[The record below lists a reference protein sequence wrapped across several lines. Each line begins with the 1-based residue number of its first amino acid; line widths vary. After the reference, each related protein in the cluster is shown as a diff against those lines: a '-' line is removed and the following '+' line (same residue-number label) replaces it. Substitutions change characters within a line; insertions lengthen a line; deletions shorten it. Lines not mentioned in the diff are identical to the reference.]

1 MKICIIKGIVI
12 VSLMV
17 ILFSCLFVW
26 VVGKGGIGFVVI
38 CFVYLEGEE

>member
-38 CFVYLEGEE
+38 RFVYLEGEE